1 MNKADCRIGVIGGG
15 LSGLVMAEGLQRKG
29 YHDVTLL
36 EKDVR
41 LGGKL
46 HTITYKGKSYE
57 LGAIFGLP
65 SYSRLTALMDRLNIK
80 ADGPQLSRTN
90 YNAEGKK
97 IMPIPRKDLHGFVEE
112 LKRLPQVLDGYES
125 LKSPKIKDIEP
136 ALMLPFSKWCDM
148 HCFNVLKTVYLHYF
162 TIFGLGDIE
171 EVPALYVLRILNDE
185 HLMSFME
192 IPQFYTWKRGV
203 SILAESLGSRIK
215 DIRLGQKVTDI
226 TLSDDDTLWV
236 RTPFE
241 KIQFDQVIITA
252 PLDNFS
258 QLDLWDEEMKNYL
271 QSIKYQNFNVYSFIV
286 ENVPKGCGCILEN
299 LSLSRRGHI
308 TIWDSRWNT
317 SHQEGMVILYAYSP
331 LHSYKSSPLDK
342 IKDDLARLK
351 IKKPRLYQV
360 KQWKHCPYL
369 DTHVLQQGFYEKMDA
384 MQGKNNI
391 FLAGEIMSM
400 LSIENCIKYSE
411 YLLEEFF

>member
-65 SYSRLTALMDRLNIK
+65 SYSRLTALMNRLNIK

-112 LKRLPQVLDGYES
+112 LQRLPQVLDGYES
-125 LKSPKIKDIEP
+125 LKSPKVKDIEP

-215 DIRLGQKVTDI
+215 DIRFGQKVTDI
-226 TLSDDDTLWV
+226 ILSDDDTLWV

-258 QLDLWDEEMKNYL
+258 QLDLWDEEMKSYL

-308 TIWDSRWNT
+308 TIWVSRWNT